1 MSGCAN
7 RCNSLLHH
15 VRGATII
22 TILRKDASFFSTIL
36 NKLNKEN
43 VQWVG
48 GSGPGVKTRGVGRG
62 LF

>member
-7 RCNSLLHH
+7 RYNSLLHH
-15 VRGATII
+15 VRGTTII

-43 VQWVG
+43 VQE
-48 GSGPGVKTRGVGRG
+48 KTEVYTY
-62 LF
+62 

>member
-15 VRGATII
+15 VRGTTII

-43 VQWVG
+43 VQE
-48 GSGPGVKTRGVGRG
+48 KTEVYIYWYMRWII
-62 LF
+62 LQP